1 MEGPERRAV
10 RADGAGTGAE
20 SPSRVFAASG
30 TRRRAPPRTAA
41 PRVIPL
47 SAALAASTV
56 VWAGTTSYVGRNL
69 ERRRIRN
76 SGFRSRGHAARR
88 RRGAPRSPVT
98 ISSLLL
104 ACVDRRVRVLLSR
117 VTYLSSY
124 FSHATHLILFDIYQ
138 TKHGQDGRVRRGGSS
153 ARRQI

>member
-76 SGFRSRGHAARR
+76 SGFRSRGHAAAPAA
-88 RRGAPRSPVT
+88 RGAAVSGHDIV
-98 ISSLLL
+98 SL
-104 ACVDRRVRVLLSR
+104 ACMCRP
-117 VTYLSSY
+117 
-124 FSHATHLILFDIYQ
+124 
-138 TKHGQDGRVRRGGSS
+138 
-153 ARRQI
+153 